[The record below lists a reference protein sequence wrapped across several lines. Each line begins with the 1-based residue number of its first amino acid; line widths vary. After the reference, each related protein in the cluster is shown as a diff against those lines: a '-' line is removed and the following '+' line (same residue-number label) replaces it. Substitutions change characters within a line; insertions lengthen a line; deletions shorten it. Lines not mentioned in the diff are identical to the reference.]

1 MYFACINSN
10 QVVNVI
16 YADQEFINS
25 WQHGYDAVVACGD
38 SVGIGF
44 IYNLDGTFSPK
55 DVSSN
60 EEETPSE

>member
-10 QVVNVI
+10 QVANVI

-25 WQHGYDAVVACGD
+25 WQHGYDAVVPCGD
-38 SVGIGF
+38 SAGIGF
-44 IYNLDGTFSPK
+44 TYNPDGTFSAPYVAP
-55 DVSSN
+55 D